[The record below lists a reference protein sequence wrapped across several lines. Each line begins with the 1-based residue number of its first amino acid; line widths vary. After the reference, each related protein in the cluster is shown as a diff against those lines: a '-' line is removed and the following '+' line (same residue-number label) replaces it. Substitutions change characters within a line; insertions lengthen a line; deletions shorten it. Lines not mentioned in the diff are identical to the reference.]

1 MLIVEMVEKT
11 RRTARKRGLEKQVS
25 EEHRARLAAI
35 VDSSDDAIASKT
47 VDGIVT
53 SWNRAAERIFG
64 YSAAEM
70 IGKPITTI
78 IPEEHLSEEAEVLSR
93 ILGGDTVDHF
103 ETVRKRKDGARV
115 EVSLTISPIRDEQGR
130 IIGASKIARD
140 ITAQKRAERELRVL
154 YEEAEQANRAKD
166 EFLAMLGH
174 ELRNPLGAISNAL
187 YLLQQDN
194 AGSEATL
201 AREVLQRQ
209 VGNLS
214 RLIDD
219 LLDMGRLVTG
229 KILLRKAEFELGKA
243 VNRTLAS
250 MRAAGSFEGHDVAV
264 EVQPVWIEADEVRI
278 EQIVTNLVGNAV
290 KYTPAGGSVRISVK
304 ASNSAAVLEVEDTG
318 IGISEDL
325 LPHVFDLFVQ
335 GARSL
340 DRTEG
345 GMGIG
350 LSIVRRLT
358 ELHGGTVSASSKGPD
373 RGSRFTVRLPAMA
386 RPTRSQQNAQGLSG
400 AGVERLKILVVEDNL
415 DALATLKMLLVA
427 KGHEVHGVMT
437 GKEALEYASRITSDV
452 AIIDLG
458 LPGMDGYEVARQL
471 RRKVGGDSTYLVALT
486 GYGSPRDRKL
496 SQRAGFDAHLL
507 KPLDYEK
514 LTSLLREQE
523 R

>member
-1 MLIVEMVEKT
+1 
-11 RRTARKRGLEKQVS
+11 
-25 EEHRARLAAI
+25 
-35 VDSSDDAIASKT
+35 
-47 VDGIVT
+47 
-53 SWNRAAERIFG
+53 
-64 YSAAEM
+64 
-70 IGKPITTI
+70 
-78 IPEEHLSEEAEVLSR
+78 
-93 ILGGDTVDHF
+93 
-103 ETVRKRKDGARV
+103 
-115 EVSLTISPIRDEQGR
+115 
-130 IIGASKIARD
+130 
-140 ITAQKRAERELRVL
+140 
-154 YEEAEQANRAKD
+154 
-166 EFLAMLGH
+166 
-174 ELRNPLGAISNAL
+174 
-187 YLLQQDN
+187 
-194 AGSEATL
+194 
-201 AREVLQRQ
+201 
-209 VGNLS
+209 
-214 RLIDD
+214 
-219 LLDMGRLVTG
+219 
-229 KILLRKAEFELGKA
+229 
-243 VNRTLAS
+243 
-250 MRAAGSFEGHDVAV
+250 
-264 EVQPVWIEADEVRI
+264 
-278 EQIVTNLVGNAV
+278 
-290 KYTPAGGSVRISVK
+290 VK

-358 ELHGGTVSASSKGPD
+358 ELHGGTVSAASQGPD

-386 RPTRSQQNAQGLSG
+386 RPTRSQQTAQGLSG

-471 RRKVGGDSTYLVALT
+471 RRKVGGESTYLVALT

-523 R
+523 H